1 MCACIKQAN
10 YWPRPRSV
18 ISAHLKQRCSSSTC
32 CAARLAPSKKSLTP
46 HKLFSFLL
54 RRSFQNPSSGRT
66 CFQPEAPRAPAAGQE
81 PALHP
86 AARRWASAPAGR
98 RMGRTAQRR
107 WAPHSHSVPTHSA
120 GTEQRHTSHPST
132 CASYRHLVPEVIIFK
147 FNYKFSS
154 CVEHF
159 FQTR

>member
-1 MCACIKQAN
+1 MELWLPELPSAWQELVCASTASPPPPPARPQTQRMSQEWDLCSAPSTQRDSCPLFHIPISPKQQKTTLMCACIKQAN

-86 AARRWASAPAGR
+86 AARR
-98 RMGRTAQRR
+98 
-107 WAPHSHSVPTHSA
+107 
-120 GTEQRHTSHPST
+120 
-132 CASYRHLVPEVIIFK
+132 
-147 FNYKFSS
+147 
-154 CVEHF
+154 
-159 FQTR
+159 